1 MLRCLE
7 QNVSTRRNFIGLKM
21 IDYLPFINYY
31 LKFLS
36 RTASLQFLR
45 STSEVF
51 FFIDIILGNAN
62 DSLTSLFFLTESKF
76 TLIFLNYI
84 ISST

>member
-7 QNVSTRRNFIGLKM
+7 QNVSTCRNFIGLKM
-21 IDYLPFINYY
+21 INYLPFINYY

-51 FFIDIILGNAN
+51 FFLIDIILGNAN
-62 DSLTSLFFLTESKF
+62 DSLTSLFF
-76 TLIFLNYI
+76 
-84 ISST
+84 